1 MEKICFL
8 ATDQVMKN
16 KIEQALWNHTK
27 APNSMPI
34 EVVILDFKNI
44 QGQARNMI
52 KEGAQVLIAS
62 GGTYQELAPV
72 IQEIPVLRLYIST
85 YDIIYALEQARN
97 YNKIYLL
104 LNSSVIFESS
114 MCPIEL
120 RGKIEIHTY
129 KDRSD
134 LKRLLGNLDVG
145 TDIAIVGTAI
155 LPRITN
161 IPLPVFTIMP
171 SNPTIFS
178 LYQYAHD
185 LASFNK
191 RERQQLSLL
200 SSVLSHVDE
209 GIIIYDADGII
220 SHINKQAR
228 QFLKV
233 NEDVTIMESILP
245 NQKHGNNSYI
255 FSNTIIEKQPYTL
268 VLNSSP
274 FSLEQ
279 QTRYILSIR
288 DVTQLQKMEKNIR
301 YKLAKTGLT
310 ATHHFDDI
318 LTIDSKMKAL
328 KATAKTMAAY
338 DAPVLIQGESGTGKE
353 LFAQSIH
360 NTSPRRNGPFVAVN
374 CAALPPE
381 LLESELF
388 GYENGAF
395 TGARK
400 EGKAGLFELS
410 HGGTIFLDEINSMSP
425 AIQSKLLRVLETKQV
440 MRIGSDYVIPLD
452 IRIISATNTD
462 IIEKINEGSF
472 RKDLYFRLNTLTLT
486 LPPLDERPDDI
497 LYLFLHFLS
506 EFSGHVA
513 ENSTIPEQLQQALLN
528 HHWWGNIREIR
539 SIALRYYIY
548 GKTDS
553 TSYTYLFDQQNQK
566 KRAHLINPK
575 TFKLDMKKA
584 QHTFQ
589 QLVINDL
596 LEQGYTKTE
605 VASILNITRQTLF
618 NRMK

>member
-1 MEKICFL
+1 MLLVFPYTEREVRILEKICFL

-16 KIEQALWNHTK
+16 KIEQALWNYTK
-27 APNSMPI
+27 EPDSMPI
-34 EVVILDFKNI
+34 DVTILDFKNI
-44 QGQARNMI
+44 FGQARNMI

-72 IQEIPVLRLYIST
+72 IREVPVLRLYIST
-85 YDIIYALEQARN
+85 YDIMYALEQARK
-97 YNKIYLL
+97 YKKIYLL

-114 MCPIEL
+114 MCPPEL
-120 RGKIEIHTY
+120 RSKTEIYTY
-129 KDRSD
+129 KGRPD
-134 LKRLLGNLDVG
+134 LEHLVGTLDVG
-145 TDIAIVGTAI
+145 PDIAIVGTAI

-161 IPLPVFTIMP
+161 IPLPIFTIMP

-178 LYQYAHD
+178 LYQYARD

-209 GIIIYDADGII
+209 GIIMYDAEGTI

-228 QFLKV
+228 QFLKIR
-233 NEDVTIMESILP
+233 EDAKAMETILP
-245 NQKHGNNSYI
+245 RHQGDHAYT
-255 FSNTIIEKQPYTL
+255 FSNTIIEKPPYTL

-274 FSLEQ
+274 FSIDK

-301 YKLAKTGLT
+301 YKLSKTGLT
-310 ATHHFDDI
+310 AVHHFDDI
-318 LTIDSKMKAL
+318 LTADPKMKAL
-328 KATAKTMAAY
+328 KEVAGTMAAY

-360 NTSPRRNGPFVAVN
+360 NASPRRSGPFVAVN

-388 GYENGAF
+388 GYESGAF

-400 EGKAGLFELS
+400 DGKAGLFELA

-486 LPPLDERPDDI
+486 LPSLDERPADI
-497 LYLFLHFLS
+497 VYLFLHFLS
-506 EFSGHVA
+506 EFAGHTVKK
-513 ENSTIPEQLQQALLN
+513 SSLPESLRQALQD
-528 HHWWGNIREIR
+528 HHL
-539 SIALRYYIY
+539 S
-548 GKTDS
+548 
-553 TSYTYLFDQQNQK
+553 
-566 KRAHLINPK
+566 LIHISEP
-575 TFKLDMKKA
+575 
-584 QHTFQ
+584 
-589 QLVINDL
+589 
-596 LEQGYTKTE
+596 
-605 VASILNITRQTLF
+605 TRH
-618 NRMK
+618 

>member
-27 APNSMPI
+27 EADSMPI
-34 EVVILDFKNI
+34 DVAILDFKNI
-44 QGQARNMI
+44 FGQARDMI
-52 KEGAQVLIAS
+52 KDGAQVLIAS

-72 IQEIPVLRLYIST
+72 IREVPVLRLYIST
-85 YDIIYALEQARN
+85 YDIMYTLEQARK
-97 YNKIYLL
+97 YKKIYLL

-114 MCPIEL
+114 MCPSEL
-120 RGKIEIHTY
+120 RNKIEIHTY
-129 KDRSD
+129 KDRPD
-134 LKRLLGNLDVG
+134 LEHLVNSLDVG
-145 TDIAIVGTAI
+145 PDIAIVGTAI

-161 IPLPVFTIMP
+161 IPLPIFTIMP

-209 GIIIYDADGII
+209 GIIMYDAEGTI

-228 QFLKV
+228 QFLKIR
-233 NEDVTIMESILP
+233 EDARAMETILP
-245 NQKHGNNSYI
+245 RQQGDHAYT
-255 FSNTIIEKQPYTL
+255 FSNTIIEKPPYTL

-274 FSLEQ
+274 FSIDK

-288 DVTQLQKMEKNIR
+288 DVTQLQKMEKSIR
-301 YKLAKTGLT
+301 YKLSKTGLT
-310 ATHHFDDI
+310 AVHHFGDI
-318 LTIDSKMKAL
+318 LTADSKMKAL
-328 KATAKTMAAY
+328 KATAETMAAY

-360 NTSPRRNGPFVAVN
+360 NASPRRSGPFVAVN

-388 GYENGAF
+388 GYESGAF

-400 EGKAGLFELS
+400 EGKAGLFELA

-486 LPPLDERPDDI
+486 LPSLDERPSDI
-497 LYLFLHFLS
+497 VYLFLHFLS
-506 EFSGHVA
+506 GFAGHTVKKSA
-513 ENSTIPEQLQQALLN
+513 LPESLRQALQD

-539 SIALRYYIY
+539 STALRYYIY
-548 GKTDS
+548 GKPGS
-553 TSYTYLFDQQNQK
+553 PSYDYLFDQTNHK
-566 KRAHLINPK
+566 KKAHLIDPR

-605 VASILNITRQTLF
+605 VASMLNITRQTLF
-618 NRMK
+618 NHLK

>member
-27 APNSMPI
+27 EPDSMLI
-34 EVVILDFKNI
+34 DVAILDFKNI
-44 QGQARNMI
+44 FGQARNMI
-52 KEGAQVLIAS
+52 KGGAQVLIAS

-72 IQEIPVLRLYIST
+72 IREIPVLRLYIST
-85 YDIIYALEQARN
+85 YDIMYTLEQARQ
-97 YNKIYLL
+97 YKRIYLL
-104 LNSSVIFESS
+104 LNASIIFESS
-114 MCPIEL
+114 MCPPEL
-120 RGKIEIHTY
+120 RNKIEIHTY
-129 KDRSD
+129 KDRPD
-134 LKRLLGNLDVG
+134 LKHLVNSLEIGPDM
-145 TDIAIVGTAI
+145 AIVGTAI

-161 IPLPVFTIMP
+161 IPLPIFTIMP

-178 LYQYAHD
+178 LYQYARD
-185 LASFNK
+185 LALFNK
-191 RERQQLSLL
+191 RERQQLSLF
-200 SSVLSHVDE
+200 SSVLSQVEE
-209 GIIIYDADGII
+209 GIIIYDAEGII

-233 NEDVTIMESILP
+233 REDTPAMETIFP
-245 NQKHGNNSYI
+245 GQKREDDSYT
-255 FSNTIIEKQPYTL
+255 FSNTIIEKPPYTL
-268 VLNSSP
+268 ILNSSP
-274 FSLEQ
+274 FPIDK

-288 DVTQLQKMEKNIR
+288 DVTQLQKIEKTVR
-301 YKLAKTGLT
+301 YKLSKTGLT
-310 ATHHFDDI
+310 AAHHFDDI
-318 LTIDSKMKAL
+318 LTADTKMKAL
-328 KATAKTMAAY
+328 KATAETMAAY

-360 NTSPRRNGPFVAVN
+360 NASPRRSGPFVAVN

-388 GYENGAF
+388 GYESGAF

-400 EGKAGLFELS
+400 EGKAGLFELA

-452 IRIISATNTD
+452 IRIISASNTD
-462 IIEKINEGSF
+462 IIEKINDGSF

-486 LPPLDERPDDI
+486 LPSLDERPADI

-506 EFSGHVA
+506 EFAGHAVKKSA
-513 ENSTIPEQLQQALLN
+513 LPEPLQQALQD

-539 SIALRYYIY
+539 STALRYYIY

-553 TSYTYLFDQQNQK
+553 PSYAYLFDQQNQK
-566 KRAHLINPK
+566 KRAHLIDSR

-584 QHTFQ
+584 QRTFQ

-605 VASILNITRQTLF
+605 VASMLNITRQTLF
-618 NRMK
+618 NHLK